1 MVFITLS
8 VACTTTYPILFL
20 MLNSKAI
27 KCICFQAV
35 LCLVPEIY
43 CEEVFDGRDL
53 AFFESKVRPLLAE
66 RCYNCHSHKAEKLK
80 GSLYLDSRSGAL
92 RGGDNGPAVTPGDFS
107 KSLLVEAVRYRNPD
121 LQMPPKS
128 KLSSREIEVL
138 EKWVSI
144 GAPWP
149 DEPEPSKGAGREK
162 SFDIKA
168 RKDSHWAWKPVV
180 DPALPSVEDEDWGFN
195 GIDKFVLARLE
206 KEGLSPSRDAD
217 RRTLIRRVTFALR
230 GMPPSTEEVRAFL
243 SDDSKNAWEKVVDRL
258 LEENTFG
265 ETWARHWM
273 DLFRYAESRGHE
285 FDYNIPNAYRYRDYL
300 IRALNADIP
309 YDDFV
314 TEHVAG
320 DLLENPRLH
329 PETGANESILATG
342 FWFLGEWIHSPVD
355 IRQDE
360 ADRFANMIDVF
371 SKSFLGLTVACARCH
386 DHKFDAI
393 STKDFYSLQGY
404 LQSSGYRQARYETIA
419 HNGRVSRAIAQL
431 VKDANLPGQASDG
444 IRPALDRLEDYLL
457 AAGKV
462 LRSEV
467 QAVDLLDKPESDSKG
482 SMVFA
487 DFEDGTYGKW
497 LVTGTAFGDGPV
509 TLATKASYQHDVR
522 PNGKFFVNSHNVRSK
537 GKSASVQGGD
547 DHVGTLTSPR
557 FRIERDYVSFSVGG
571 GSHKKETC
579 VNLMVDGKTVLSA
592 TGRNSN
598 TMFPVSWDV
607 RRWKGSDARIQ
618 IVDRRKGSWGNIG
631 FDHLVF
637 SNEKRESS
645 STASKPVNF
654 DPNAVELL
662 ARSGKLDKD
671 RLLSW
676 TQALAKAKM
685 DSKDFLSP
693 LANVLVDGR
702 FPGNSESM
710 ARGKR
715 FTEALGRLDLA
726 VDYGGLPK
734 GGFMQ
739 DGYTFGSN
747 PVRVGELLLE
757 ADGTAHGLSRWSM
770 ARRDPAWKGL
780 RVVDSERDAGRGMSF
795 HRAGM
800 TLRTPT
806 FENKHG
812 DAHYLVRGKG
822 KAFAVVDSH
831 RMINGPLHGNVSIDV
846 GRPGELTWASQDL
859 DRAGQSYLGHRLHV
873 EFTPTDG
880 NDFEVLMIDLSR
892 DASARNEVLT
902 YLKDPPSPIFSG
914 SEKLGE
920 SPSTEQAVKLFVR
933 NLSSAVDGLGK
944 GMESIPSSIERARFG
959 DWIVRNLALLGMEE
973 SFPDETF
980 RKSYRELVSTIKRDS
995 RTAMAM
1001 LDGSPETEYVFL
1013 RGNHRSVGERSP
1025 RRFMEALGGSNRP
1038 APGVG
1043 SGRFELARQ
1052 ITDPEQNPFV
1062 SRVLVNRLWH
1072 HLLGRGIVPSTDDF
1086 GVLGQMP
1093 THPGLL
1099 DHLASRLVFNDWSV
1113 KKTIKEILLSR
1124 TYRMSS
1130 AKTKAAEEADPANLL
1145 LHRANVR
1152 RLPAEA
1158 IRDSLIF
1165 LSGRLDR
1172 KAFGPSVPTYLT
1184 AFMQGRGRP
1193 RGGPLDGAG
1202 RRSVYLS
1209 IRRNFLSPLMLSFD
1223 TPSPF
1228 SSVGRRTTSNVP
1240 SQALILMN
1248 DPLVVDQ
1255 AARWAKR
1262 LLGEEFAQ
1270 TQERVGALY
1279 ESAFSRAPSKS
1290 ELDASLAFLVD
1301 QAKLHGVGQD
1311 HELPWRD
1318 LAHAVINAK
1327 EFIFLN

>member
-1 MVFITLS
+1 MLKTKTILSLTLLAVF
-8 VACTTTYPILFL
+8 Y
-20 MLNSKAI
+20 
-27 KCICFQAV
+27 AV
-35 LCLVPEIY
+35 PVVSAKET
-43 CEEVFDGRDL
+43 FDDRSI

-66 RCYNCHSHKAEKLK
+66 RCYNCHSHKADKLK

-92 RGGDNGPAVTPGDFS
+92 RGGDIGPAVKPGDLS
-107 KSLLVEAVRYRNPD
+107 GSLLIEAIRYRDPD

-138 EKWVSI
+138 EQWVSL

-149 DEPEPSKGAGREK
+149 DEPEPSRGAGREK
-162 SFDIKA
+162 AFDIKT
-168 RKDSHWAWKPVV
+168 RKNSHWAWKPVV
-180 DPALPSVEDEDWGFN
+180 DPALPVVKNKEWPSN
-195 GIDKFVLARLE
+195 GIDRFVLARLE
-206 KEGLSPSRDAD
+206 KEGLSPARDAD
-217 RRTLIRRVTFALR
+217 RRTLIRRATFALR
-230 GMPPSTEEVRAFL
+230 GIPPSTEEVNAFL
-243 SDDSKNAWEKVVDRL
+243 SDNSKNAWEKVIDRL
-258 LEENTFG
+258 LGEDTFG

-314 TEHVAG
+314 TEHMAG

-360 ADRFANMIDVF
+360 ADRFSNMIDVF

-404 LQSSGYRQARYETIA
+404 LQSSGYRQVRYETIA
-419 HNGRVSRAIAQL
+419 HNGRVSRSIAQL
-431 VKDANLPGQASDG
+431 VEKADLPTKASES
-444 IRPALDRLEDYLL
+444 IRTALDRLEDYLF
-457 AAGKV
+457 AAGKI

-467 QAVDLLDKPESDSKG
+467 QAADLLDKPESDSKD
-482 SMVFA
+482 SLVFA

-497 LVTGTAFGDGPV
+497 LVTGTAFGEGPV
-509 TLATKASYQHDVR
+509 TLATKASYQHDLR
-522 PNGKFFVNSHNVRSK
+522 PNGNFFVNSHNVRSK
-537 GKSASVQGGD
+537 GKSVSSQGGD
-547 DHVGTLTSPR
+547 DHVGTMTSPR
-557 FRIERDYVSFSVGG
+557 FRIERDYIDFLVGG

-645 STASKPVNF
+645 STASKPVSF
-654 DPNAVELL
+654 DPNAVDLL
-662 ARSGKLDKD
+662 ATSEKLDKV
-671 RLLSW
+671 RLLAW
-676 TQALAKAKM
+676 TQALAKAKQ
-685 DSKDFLSP
+685 DSKDFLFP
-693 LANVLVDGR
+693 LANFLIDKR
-702 FPGNSESM
+702 FPGNGDSV
-710 ARGKR
+710 ARGSR
-715 FTEALGRLDLA
+715 FKEALGRLDLA
-726 VDYGGLPK
+726 VDYGGLPR

-747 PVRVGELLLE
+747 PVRVGELLLDPNG
-757 ADGTAHGLSRWSM
+757 AALGLARWSS

-780 RVVDSERDAGRGMSF
+780 RIVDSERDAGRGMSF

-880 NDFEVLMIDLSR
+880 SDFEVLMIDLSR
-892 DASARNEVLT
+892 DASARNEVLA
-902 YLKDPPSPIFSG
+902 YLKDPPIPIFSG
-914 SEKLGE
+914 SETLGE
-920 SPSTEQAVKLFVR
+920 SPTLEQVVKLFVR
-933 NLSSAVDGLGK
+933 NLSSVVESLSK
-944 GMESIPSSIERARFG
+944 GMQSSPSSIMQARLG
-959 DWIVRNLALLGMEE
+959 DWMVRNLVLLGVDEP
-973 SFPDETF
+973 FPDETF
-980 RKSYRELVSTIKRDS
+980 RNSYRELVSTIKRDS

-1013 RGNHRSVGERSP
+1013 RGNHRSKGEQSP
-1025 RRFMEALGGSNRP
+1025 RRFMEALGGLNRP
-1038 APGVG
+1038 VPTVG
-1043 SGRFELARQ
+1043 SGRLELARQ
-1052 ITDPEQNPFV
+1052 ITDPVQNPFV

-1099 DHLASRLVFNDWSV
+1099 DHLASRLVSNDWSV
-1113 KKTIKEILLSR
+1113 KKTIREILLSR
-1124 TYRMSS
+1124 AYGMSS
-1130 AKTKAAEEADPANLL
+1130 AKSKAAEETDPANLL
-1145 LHRANVR
+1145 MHRANVR

-1158 IRDSLIF
+1158 IRDSLLF

-1172 KAFGPSVPTYLT
+1172 KTFGPSVPTYLT

-1209 IRRNFLSPLMLSFD
+1209 IRRNFLSPFMLSFD

-1262 LLGEEFAQ
+1262 LLGEVSE
-1270 TQERVGALY
+1270 TQERIRALY
-1279 ESAFSRAPSKS
+1279 ESAFSRVPSET
-1290 ELDASLAFLVD
+1290 ELEASLGFLAE
-1301 QAKLHGVGQD
+1301 QAKLHGVGED
-1311 HELPWRD
+1311 HELPWKD
-1318 LAHAVINAK
+1318 LAHAIMNTK